1 MKKTTPALLLALP
14 LALAACSLF
23 KGGEDMQLLI
33 NKAVV
38 GMPAGDFFGRYGPAY
53 EREEQLDQTTQYKW
67 ASRIGSTVPGPMS
80 LDERVCK
87 LSLVADSRGRI
98 ASATVSQDNPGR
110 ISTSRCTEV
119 FSGKQDV
126 TWHQAADLIPAGRRP
141 AAFTRRSGPATPA
154 ARPRAA

>member
-1 MKKTTPALLLALP
+1 MKTSTPALLLALP

-23 KGGEDMQLLI
+23 KGGEDTQLLI
-33 NKAVV
+33 NKAVL
-38 GMPAGDFFGRYGPAY
+38 GMPAGEFFSRYGPAY
-53 EREEQLDQTTQYKW
+53 AREEQLDQTTQYKW

-87 LSLVADSRGRI
+87 LNVVSDSRGRI
-98 ASATVSQDNPGR
+98 AAAAITQDNPGR

-126 TWHQAADLIPAGRRP
+126 LGT
-141 AAFTRRSGPATPA
+141 TPQT
-154 ARPRAA
+154 